1 MKGSDLLTR
10 EAVLANAN
18 ELINGD
24 RAQMYGDAAVAHD
37 RIARVWS
44 VLIDKEINA
53 HQVCLLLAAMKMVR
67 AAVNPEYT
75 DSWIDMAGYAALG
88 AEIVSRTND

>member
-10 EAVLANAN
+10 ETVLRNAN

-24 RAQMYGDAAVAHD
+24 RAEMYGDASVAHD

-44 VLIDKEINA
+44 VILDTEVNA

-88 AEIVSRTND
+88 AEIVSKQ

>member
-37 RIARVWS
+37 RIAQVWS
-44 VLIDKEINA
+44 VLIGTEINA

-88 AEIVSRTND
+88 AEIVSRTNE

>member
-1 MKGSDLLTR
+1 MKGSVLLTR
-10 EAVLANAN
+10 ETVLRNA
-18 ELINGD
+18 EGLINGD
-24 RAQMYGDAAVAHD
+24 RAAMYGDAHVAHD

-44 VLIDKEINA
+44 VILNQEVTA

-75 DSWIDMAGYAALG
+75 DSWVDMAGYAALG
-88 AEIVSRTND
+88 AEIVSKP

>member
-10 EAVLANAN
+10 GTVLRNAN

-24 RAQMYGDAAVAHD
+24 RAEMYGDASVAHD

-44 VLIDKEINA
+44 VILNTEVNA

-67 AAVNPEYT
+67 ASVNPEYT

-88 AEIVSRTND
+88 AEIVSKQ

>member
-10 EAVLANAN
+10 ETVLANAN
-18 ELINGD
+18 TLINGD
-24 RAQMYGDAAVAHD
+24 RADMYGDAHIAHD

-44 VLIDKEINA
+44 VILDTEVNA
-53 HQVCLLLAAMKMVR
+53 HQVCLLLASMKMMR
-67 AAVNPEYT
+67 AAVNPGYL

-88 AEIVSRTND
+88 AEIVSKP